1 MKSRR
6 TAEAIMAPSAIVL
19 GGGAAA
25 VAIVAGAALPVVV
38 LAGAGAWAVRV
49 AVALPRQRK
58 ERIAPSSLG
67 EPWRTFVL
75 KALDAHARYQ
85 RACRRATS
93 GPLHDRLVEIE
104 QRVDTG
110 VRECWRVAQRGD
122 ALGRAIV
129 DLDVEGTRHELEVA
143 ESNLS
148 ASPSTTREKTVQSL
162 RAKVQ
167 SAERLDA
174 VASDAVS
181 QLEMINARLDESVAR
196 AIELSNQADTAA
208 DVGSLGGDID
218 GLVSELETLRGA
230 LDEATGQQ
238 AASGRSA

>member
-1 MKSRR
+1 
-6 TAEAIMAPSAIVL
+6 MAPSAIML

-25 VAIVAGAALPVVV
+25 VAIVAGAALPLVVV
-38 LAGAGAWAVRV
+38 AGAGAWAARV
-49 AVALPRQRK
+49 AVAMPRRKK
-58 ERIAPSSLG
+58 ERIDPSSLG

-85 RACRRATS
+85 RACRQVTS

-104 QRVDTG
+104 QRVETG

-122 ALGRAIV
+122 SLGRAIV
-129 DLDVEGTRHELEVA
+129 DLDVDGTRHELEVA
-143 ESNLS
+143 EANLS
-148 ASPSTTREKTVQSL
+148 TTPSPTREKTVASL
-162 RAKVQ
+162 RAKVE
-167 SAERLDA
+167 SADRLHS

-181 QLEMINARLDESVAR
+181 QLELLNARLDESVAR

-218 GLVSELETLRGA
+218 GLVAELETLRGA
-230 LDEATGQQ
+230 LDEATGHQ
-238 AASGRSA
+238 AAPRAG